1 MMTLDEAIKHEE
13 EVADG
18 HDRIKQIKAV
28 TLEECKRAAEHRQLA
43 EWLREL
49 KRADTLL
56 KATYDLLNK
65 QHGNY
70 YVLNPWAAEIAVEAM
85 EIIEYRVEREVVV
98 GEEIIGATIAVRR
111 LIGRAK
117 DEQID

>member
-1 MMTLDEAIKHEE
+1 MIQQEI
-13 EVADG
+13 
-18 HDRIKQIKAV
+18 DRIQNAIN
-28 TLEECKRAAEHRQLA
+28 H
-43 EWLREL
+43 
-49 KRADTLL
+49 
-56 KATYDLLNK
+56 
-65 QHGNY
+65 
-70 YVLNPWAAEIAVEAM
+70 NPWAAEIAVEAM